1 MAVVRKRVRL
11 ANPARRKKKMSPKQ
25 IRFFGTKRQKAAL
38 KAKRRSTTKRVTRKR
53 TTPRRVARRRV
64 AAAPKRRTHRRR
76 RPTSNVGEIIT
87 IGLQPGTKKRR
98 ASMATR
104 RRKRRVARNPVRR
117 YRRRRV
123 VRAGARR
130 RNPVRRIRRRRVT
143 RRISRRR
150 RNPVARQLLTGTMRN
165 VVGVVGGAA
174 AVKLIVDRLPY
185 QLNAGPIGY
194 LSTGIVAA
202 VLGMAVGR
210 FGKNK
215 PLGEMVALGGFVYLT
230 LRVLQDFI
238 PGLAAISPIGLR
250 GVVPSSFYSPQV
262 QRPGSLTSFVTPSAV
277 SSAVS
282 LQGVGMNRRFARVR

>member
-11 ANPARRKKKMSPKQ
+11 ANPTRRRRKMSPKQ
-25 IRFFGTKRQKAAL
+25 IRFFGTKRQRAAL
-38 KAKRRSTTKRVTRKR
+38 KSKRRRTTTKRAAPKRVARK
-53 TTPRRVARRRV
+53 RVARRRV
-64 AAAPKRRTHRRR
+64 AMAPRRKTHRRR
-76 RPTSNVGEIIT
+76 TSNVGEIIT
-87 IGLQPGTKKRR
+87 IGLQPGTKKRSK
-98 ASMATR
+98 SMATR

-123 VRAGARR
+123 MRARA

-150 RNPVARQLLTGTMRN
+150 RNPAARQLLTGTMRN

-185 QLNAGPIGY
+185 NLNAGPIGY

-210 FGKNK
+210 FGKNR

-250 GVVPSSFYSPQV
+250 GVVPSSFYNPQV
-262 QRPGSLTSFVTPSAV
+262 QRAGSLTNFVTPSAV